1 MRRSDADWG
10 AVDGCQE
17 FGEIAP
23 RGTRGG
29 AGGADSASVAQ
40 PRLTAAGAIE
50 TTSPNRGP

>member
-17 FGEIAP
+17 FGEIVP
-23 RGTRGG
+23 SGTGG
-29 AGGADSASVAQ
+29 AQ
-40 PRLTAAGAIE
+40 TPPRLREPFLTAAGAIE